1 LNLSLAMEN
10 GQKYRMQR
18 STRSSGDSDQAAAA
32 GKYRAG
38 RGDDGDNIE
47 TQVADEIV
55 EQALDAVVL
64 LARDPRYAELVR
76 RRPEGLK

>member
-1 LNLSLAMEN
+1 MEN
-10 GQKYRMQR
+10 GQKYPMQR
-18 STRSSGDSDQAAAA
+18 STRSSRLTVPVIAIRRRLPVNAEQGAVN
-32 GKYRAG
+32 
-38 RGDDGDNIE
+38 DGDKIE

-76 RRPEGLK
+76 

>member
-1 LNLSLAMEN
+1 MTLSLAMEN
-10 GQKYRMQR
+10 GQKYPMQR
-18 STRSSGDSDQAAAA
+18 STRSSRLTVPVIAIRRRLPVNAEQGAVN
-32 GKYRAG
+32 
-38 RGDDGDNIE
+38 DGDKIE

-76 RRPEGLK
+76 